1 MLRISV
7 VGWSMSCRGGSCRPK
22 RCLMTLDVVERTGH
36 SLNGWSAVSVL
47 TENVFCFLS
56 CGRKMILP
64 VLLFPAIVFE
74 NRWPVATID
83 KPVFSCRI
91 VVLAFLIRTGIHSQS
106 VTQSFFLS
114 HTKVPATTQ
123 VSGLDYTGN

>member
-7 VGWSMSCRGGSCRPK
+7 VGWSMSCREGSCRPK

-36 SLNGWSAVSVL
+36 SLNGWSAVSVF

-64 VLLFPAIVFE
+64 VLLLPAIVFE
-74 NRWPVATID
+74 NR
-83 KPVFSCRI
+83 
-91 VVLAFLIRTGIHSQS
+91 
-106 VTQSFFLS
+106 
-114 HTKVPATTQ
+114 
-123 VSGLDYTGN
+123 